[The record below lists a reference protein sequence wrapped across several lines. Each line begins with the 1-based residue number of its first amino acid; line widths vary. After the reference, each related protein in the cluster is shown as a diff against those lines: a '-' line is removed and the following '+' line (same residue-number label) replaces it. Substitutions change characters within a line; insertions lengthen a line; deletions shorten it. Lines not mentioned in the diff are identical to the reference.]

1 MSESGVAEVCGL
13 IAEDIREGDVVT
25 LTIGRTAKGHTLNIT
40 TAPSHVL
47 EDITDN
53 GYYIR
58 AEFGVVVVS
67 PEEG

>member
-1 MSESGVAEVCGL
+1 M
-13 IAEDIREGDVVT
+13 VT

-40 TAPSHVL
+40 NAPSHVL